1 MRIKAAL
8 IVCLILIVSC
18 KKINLLSSTYIPP
31 PTEFPNEMPEY
42 PESTPVPTPPQEPE
56 EKPIEV
62 KPEVVENGTVF
73 GGYGRRFKFKN
84 DWYVLATNEYQY
96 DTNSKTLNPTGK
108 GAVLRIEK
116 DGKTITKI
124 HSLKLSDNLEQKEYW
139 KNLHSKKLV
148 ITDY

>member
-8 IVCLILIVSC
+8 VVCLILIVSC

-84 DWYVLATNEYQY
+84 SWYVLATNEYQY
-96 DTNSKTLNPTGK
+96 DTNSKTLKPTGK
-108 GAVLRIEK
+108 G
-116 DGKTITKI
+116 
-124 HSLKLSDNLEQKEYW
+124 QY
-139 KNLHSKKLV
+139 
-148 ITDY
+148 